1 MLPGKLINPYKKLHA
16 IVAGIV
22 ILFISSCAV
31 VVPKNYPKRKP
42 FVYEYKIN
50 LEGNFTNKERIDLK
64 SKLENQLDDS
74 IHIRKVAQLYRQVLR
89 KPPVY
94 DSTNADRS
102 VTFMQVLLHSM
113 GYFNDTIRYVT
124 KIDTVNKD
132 QYRTTI
138 NFYVKPGIPVRL
150 DSIRYNL
157 QDSELQKLTE
167 SAMTQSLLKKGDPF
181 AQVTISNEFDRLTD
195 LYRSNGYLRFTRDEL
210 IGLWDTLNLSLLKPT
225 LDPFEQF
232 EMLQRLKDRKV
243 HPTANLEIQLRP
255 NYDKNKLRKY
265 YVGNITIF
273 PDYSQDSS
281 TYSPKETIVDGVKII
296 YFKKL
301 FKPKLLPQNVY
312 LVHGQLYNQDKYF
325 KTINRFNSLGSW
337 RLVNVNPQIRSN
349 SDTVDFAV
357 RLSPAKKYA
366 FTTTLEGSLNQSIIS
381 GNLFGIA
388 LNAGLQNRNFA
399 RTANQTSTNI
409 RYGIELGNATGV
421 QFVQSKQLS
430 ISHNIYFPRPI
441 PNLKLIPEKI
451 RDNFRTI
458 FSINAANT
466 DRKDLYN
473 LTTFNAS
480 WGYEFSWK
488 NKKHPWQNN
497 LASIKLP
504 NIEYSLL
511 NKRDS
516 LNKLIDSTPSLKNIF
531 TDGFISSIIA
541 SYNMSGGRG
550 KNLNI
555 LRANV
560 EESGLLTSL
569 IKSPFLD
576 TQLYR
581 FVKIDLE
588 LARKIQYNKSSVALH
603 FFGGVGYELGSTTNP
618 TKRNSLPFF
627 KEYFAGGPNSMRA
640 WALRRLGP
648 GSTIK
653 DFSGSSGT
661 PDRYGDVQLEA
672 NAEYRFPIA
681 NIPGGKLNGAF
692 FTDIGNV
699 WFLKK
704 SAGLP
709 EEVFSF
715 NRLGKDIAIGAGAG
729 LRVDFSFFVIRFDY
743 SYKVKDPSPETKYAN
758 LQNKWFG
765 YKLSQ
770 GDQFQLGI
778 GYPFIF

>member
-1 MLPGKLINPYKKLHA
+1 MIPGKSINSYNKLNA
-16 IVAGIV
+16 IAAGII

-50 LEGNFTNKERIDLK
+50 LEGNFTNEERIDLK

-74 IHIRKVAQLYRQVLR
+74 IHIRKIAQLYRELLR

-94 DSTNADRS
+94 DAANADRS
-102 VTFMQVLLHSM
+102 VLFMRVLLHSL
-113 GYFNDTIRYVT
+113 GYFNDTITYTAKV
-124 KIDTVNKD
+124 DTVREV
-132 QYRTTI
+132 QYRTFI
-138 NFYVKPGIPVRL
+138 RFDVKPGKPVRF
-150 DSIRYNL
+150 DSITYNIKHP
-157 QDSELQKLTE
+157 ELQKLTD
-167 SAMTQSLLKKGDPF
+167 STMKQSLLKKGAAF
-181 AQVTISNEFDRLTD
+181 EQATISNEFDRLTD
-195 LYRSNGYLRFTRDEL
+195 LYRNKGYLRFTRDEL
-210 IGLWDTLNLSLLKPT
+210 RGLWDTLDVSLLQPT

-232 EMLQRLKDRKV
+232 GMLQKLKERRENPKV
-243 HPTANLEIQLRP
+243 NIEIGLRP
-255 NYDKNKLRKY
+255 GYDKNKLVKY
-265 YVGNITIF
+265 FNGNITVF
-273 PDYSQDSS
+273 PDYSLDTL
-281 TYSPKETIVDGVKII
+281 TYIRKETIVNGVKVV
-296 YFKKL
+296 YFRKI
-301 FKPKLLPQNVY
+301 FKPKLLPQNIYLLHGEVY
-312 LVHGQLYNQDKYF
+312 SQEKYF
-325 KTINRFNSLGSW
+325 KTINRFNSVGAW
-337 RLVNVNPQIRSN
+337 RLVNIEPQLRSN
-349 SDTVDFAV
+349 SDTVDFTI

-366 FTTTLEGSLNQSIIS
+366 FTTTLEGSINQSAIS

-388 LNAGLQNRNFA
+388 INAGLQNRNFA
-399 RTANQTSTNI
+399 RTANQTATNI
-409 RYGIELGNATGV
+409 RYGIELGNATGI
-421 QFVQSKQLS
+421 QFIQSQQVSL
-430 ISHNIYFPRPI
+430 SHNIYFPRPI
-441 PNLKLIPEKI
+441 PNLKIIPEKI
-451 RDNFRTI
+451 RDNFRTVL
-458 FSINAANT
+458 STNAANT

-488 NKKHPWQNN
+488 NKEHSWQNN
-497 LASIKLP
+497 FISVKLP

-511 NKRDS
+511 NERDS
-516 LNKLIDSTPSLKNIF
+516 LKTLIKNNPSLKNIF
-531 TDGFISSIIA
+531 TDGFISSVIT
-541 SYNMSGGRG
+541 SFVMSGGRG

-569 IKSPFLD
+569 IKIPFLD
-576 TQLYR
+576 SQLYR
-581 FVKIDLE
+581 FIKTDIE
-588 LARKIQYNKSSVALH
+588 LTRKIQYKKTSIALR
-603 FFGGVGYELGSTTNP
+603 FFAGVGYELGSTTNP
-618 TKRNSLPFF
+618 GKKNSLPFF

-653 DFSGSSGT
+653 DFSGTDGT
-661 PDRYGDVQLEA
+661 PERYGDVQLEA
-672 NAEYRFPIA
+672 NAEYRFPVA
-681 NIPGGKLNGAF
+681 NIAGVKVNGAL
-692 FTDIGNV
+692 FTDIGNI

-709 EEVFSF
+709 EEIFSF
-715 NRLGKDIAIGAGAG
+715 NRLGQDIAIGVGTG

-743 SYKVKDPSPETKYAN
+743 SYKVKDPSPETKYAA